1 MFSKTITTEDPIYE
15 AVLSFK
21 NNNYSMKGD
30 FYGRTYNYVHAIV
43 FDVIPD
49 EQAVAGIIT
58 GVYEMIYNYIGTLD
72 DPQMFYVWAGSI
84 ATDAAFSY
92 VYNNSPEFLDAK
104 VDYSYG
110 SAESVTDYAGQD
122 GEVFVPLAALKNGEC
137 IEELF
142 KYIEGLPVT
151 ARIIKQKYYF
161 ENMSISEI
169 AASMSINPD
178 EVRSNIAY
186 IKSVVKYAVMKY
198 GGASTGTGRGDNV
211 NTLGAIWYIFSGST
225 EGLIS
230 GELTGRLYVGVSGLG
245 DISVE
250 FYAYQLLNSKLAD
263 VPYTVTPGKSLTDT
277 VKTPEKP
284 VIKTESLPDG
294 ILNMQY
300 DFMVEADRDDFLS
313 WEVTSGALPE
323 GIALSDEGMLSG
335 IPTESGSFTFGVR
348 ASLTAGNIVSDE
360 KQFTLTVLEAPK
372 KLTPTKSSSY
382 TVSGGYV
389 TKVVAETKLS
399 DFVGNF
405 ETPEYVKVFGSDGKE
420 ITDKN
425 AYVGTGCR
433 VSLMNGDKAVDS
445 ADVVVLGD
453 ISGDGR
459 LTSVDYLRL
468 RAYFGGDYELSGAYL
483 AAAHIAGR
491 DTVTSVDYLR
501 LRAHFSGD
509 YNIYN

>member
-1 MFSKTITTEDPIYE
+1 MKHRRSAAVFL
-15 AVLSFK
+15 AVLL
-21 NNNYSMKGD
+21 
-30 FYGRTYNYVHAIV
+30 
-43 FDVIPD
+43 
-49 EQAVAGIIT
+49 
-58 GVYEMIYNYIGTLD
+58 TLMSV
-72 DPQMFYVWAGSI
+72 PF
-84 ATDAAFSY
+84 AAFAESGVVFTFSCSVPENRQPELGDTVTYTVGISQNSGFCAGTFFFKPSDNLTY
-92 VYNNSPEFLDAK
+92 VP
-104 VDYSYG
+104 G
-110 SAESVTDYAGQD
+110 SAVLLGNLQEDRVAEGENAG
-122 GEVFVPLAALKNGEC
+122 
-137 IEELF
+137 
-142 KYIEGLPVT
+142 
-151 ARIIKQKYYF
+151 
-161 ENMSISEI
+161 
-169 AASMSINPD
+169 
-178 EVRSNIAY
+178 AY
-186 IKSVVKYAVMKY
+186 
-198 GGASTGTGRGDNV
+198 
-211 NTLGAIWYIFSGST
+211 
-225 EGLIS
+225 GLIYLEKS
-230 GELTGRLYVGVSGLG
+230 DYTSKSDSFCSVSFIVSGLG

-348 ASLTAGNIVSDE
+348 AALTAGNIVSDE

-372 KLTPTKSSSY
+372 KLTPTKSSNY

-425 AYVGTGCR
+425 AYVGTGCI

>member
-1 MFSKTITTEDPIYE
+1 MKHRRSAAVFL
-15 AVLSFK
+15 AVLL
-21 NNNYSMKGD
+21 
-30 FYGRTYNYVHAIV
+30 
-43 FDVIPD
+43 
-49 EQAVAGIIT
+49 
-58 GVYEMIYNYIGTLD
+58 TLMSV
-72 DPQMFYVWAGSI
+72 PF
-84 ATDAAFSY
+84 AAFAEAGVVFTFSCSVPENRQPELGDTVTYTVGISQNSGFCAGTFFFKPSDNLTY
-92 VYNNSPEFLDAK
+92 VP
-104 VDYSYG
+104 G
-110 SAESVTDYAGQD
+110 SAVLLGNLQEDRVAEGENAG
-122 GEVFVPLAALKNGEC
+122 
-137 IEELF
+137 
-142 KYIEGLPVT
+142 
-151 ARIIKQKYYF
+151 
-161 ENMSISEI
+161 
-169 AASMSINPD
+169 
-178 EVRSNIAY
+178 AY
-186 IKSVVKYAVMKY
+186 
-198 GGASTGTGRGDNV
+198 
-211 NTLGAIWYIFSGST
+211 
-225 EGLIS
+225 GLIYLEKS
-230 GELTGRLYVGVSGLG
+230 DYTSKSDSFCSVSFIVSGLG

-250 FYAYQLLNSKLAD
+250 FYAYQLINSKLAD

-323 GIALSDEGMLSG
+323 GLTLSDEGMLSG

-360 KQFTLTVLEAPK
+360 KQFTLTVLEAPR

-420 ITDKN
+420 ITDKS

-433 VSLMNGDKAVDS
+433 VSLMNGDNAVDS

>member
-1 MFSKTITTEDPIYE
+1 MKHRRSAAVFL
-15 AVLSFK
+15 AVLL
-21 NNNYSMKGD
+21 
-30 FYGRTYNYVHAIV
+30 
-43 FDVIPD
+43 
-49 EQAVAGIIT
+49 
-58 GVYEMIYNYIGTLD
+58 TLMSV
-72 DPQMFYVWAGSI
+72 PF
-84 ATDAAFSY
+84 AAF
-92 VYNNSPEFLDAK
+92 
-104 VDYSYG
+104 
-110 SAESVTDYAGQD
+110 AESGVVFTFSCSVPENRQPELGDTVTYTVGISQNSGFCAGTFFFKPSD
-122 GEVFVPLAALKNGEC
+122 NLTYVP
-137 IEELF
+137 
-142 KYIEGLPVT
+142 
-151 ARIIKQKYYF
+151 
-161 ENMSISEI
+161 
-169 AASMSINPD
+169 
-178 EVRSNIAY
+178 
-186 IKSVVKYAVMKY
+186 
-198 GGASTGTGRGDNV
+198 
-211 NTLGAIWYIFSGST
+211 GST
-225 EGLIS
+225 VLLGNLQEDRVAEGENAGAYGLIYLEKS
-230 GELTGRLYVGVSGLG
+230 DYTSKSDSFCSVSFIVSGLG

-250 FYAYQLLNSKLAD
+250 FYAYQLINSKLAD

-348 ASLTAGNIVSDE
+348 AALTAGNIVSDE

>member
-1 MFSKTITTEDPIYE
+1 MKHRRSAAVFL
-15 AVLSFK
+15 AVLL
-21 NNNYSMKGD
+21 
-30 FYGRTYNYVHAIV
+30 
-43 FDVIPD
+43 
-49 EQAVAGIIT
+49 
-58 GVYEMIYNYIGTLD
+58 TLMSV
-72 DPQMFYVWAGSI
+72 PF
-84 ATDAAFSY
+84 AAFAESGVVFTFSCSVPENRQPELGDTVTYTVGISQNSGFCAGTFFFKPSDNLTY
-92 VYNNSPEFLDAK
+92 VP
-104 VDYSYG
+104 G
-110 SAESVTDYAGQD
+110 SAVLLGNLQEDRVAEGENAG
-122 GEVFVPLAALKNGEC
+122 
-137 IEELF
+137 
-142 KYIEGLPVT
+142 
-151 ARIIKQKYYF
+151 
-161 ENMSISEI
+161 
-169 AASMSINPD
+169 
-178 EVRSNIAY
+178 AY
-186 IKSVVKYAVMKY
+186 
-198 GGASTGTGRGDNV
+198 
-211 NTLGAIWYIFSGST
+211 
-225 EGLIS
+225 GLIYLEKS
-230 GELTGRLYVGVSGLG
+230 DYTSKSDSFCSVSFIVSGLG

-250 FYAYQLLNSKLAD
+250 FYAYQLMNSKLAD

-348 ASLTAGNIVSDE
+348 AALTAGNIVSDE
-360 KQFTLTVLEAPK
+360 KQFTLTVLEAPR

-420 ITDKN
+420 ITDKS

-433 VSLMNGDKAVDS
+433 VSLMNGDNAVDS

>member
-1 MFSKTITTEDPIYE
+1 MKHRRSAAVFL
-15 AVLSFK
+15 AVLL
-21 NNNYSMKGD
+21 
-30 FYGRTYNYVHAIV
+30 
-43 FDVIPD
+43 
-49 EQAVAGIIT
+49 
-58 GVYEMIYNYIGTLD
+58 TLMSV
-72 DPQMFYVWAGSI
+72 PF
-84 ATDAAFSY
+84 AAF
-92 VYNNSPEFLDAK
+92 
-104 VDYSYG
+104 
-110 SAESVTDYAGQD
+110 AESGVVFTFSCSVPENRQPELGDTVTYTVGISQNSGFCAGTFFFKPSD
-122 GEVFVPLAALKNGEC
+122 NLTYVP
-137 IEELF
+137 
-142 KYIEGLPVT
+142 
-151 ARIIKQKYYF
+151 
-161 ENMSISEI
+161 
-169 AASMSINPD
+169 
-178 EVRSNIAY
+178 
-186 IKSVVKYAVMKY
+186 
-198 GGASTGTGRGDNV
+198 
-211 NTLGAIWYIFSGST
+211 GST
-225 EGLIS
+225 VLLGNLQEDRVAEGENAGAYGLIYLEKS
-230 GELTGRLYVGVSGLG
+230 DYTSKSDSFCSVSFIVSGLG

-250 FYAYQLLNSKLAD
+250 FYAYQLMNSKLAD

-335 IPTESGSFTFGVR
+335 IPTESGSFTFGVK

-445 ADVVVLGD
+445 ADVVMLGD

>member
-1 MFSKTITTEDPIYE
+1 MKHRRSAAVFL
-15 AVLSFK
+15 AVLL
-21 NNNYSMKGD
+21 
-30 FYGRTYNYVHAIV
+30 
-43 FDVIPD
+43 
-49 EQAVAGIIT
+49 
-58 GVYEMIYNYIGTLD
+58 TLMSV
-72 DPQMFYVWAGSI
+72 PF
-84 ATDAAFSY
+84 AAFAEAGVVFTFSSSVPENRQPELGDTVTYTVGISQNSGFCAGTFFFKPSDNLTY
-92 VYNNSPEFLDAK
+92 VP
-104 VDYSYG
+104 G
-110 SAESVTDYAGQD
+110 SAVLLGNLQEDRVAEGENAG
-122 GEVFVPLAALKNGEC
+122 
-137 IEELF
+137 
-142 KYIEGLPVT
+142 
-151 ARIIKQKYYF
+151 
-161 ENMSISEI
+161 
-169 AASMSINPD
+169 
-178 EVRSNIAY
+178 AY
-186 IKSVVKYAVMKY
+186 
-198 GGASTGTGRGDNV
+198 
-211 NTLGAIWYIFSGST
+211 
-225 EGLIS
+225 GLIYLEKS
-230 GELTGRLYVGVSGLG
+230 DYTSKSDSFCSVSFIVSGLG

-250 FYAYQLLNSKLAD
+250 FYAYQLMNSKLAD

-300 DFMVEADRDDFLS
+300 DFMIEADRDDFLS

-335 IPTESGSFTFGVR
+335 IPTESGSFTFGVK

-433 VSLMNGDKAVDS
+433 VSLMNGDNAVDS

>member
-1 MFSKTITTEDPIYE
+1 MKHRRSAAVFP
-15 AVLSFK
+15 AVLL
-21 NNNYSMKGD
+21 
-30 FYGRTYNYVHAIV
+30 
-43 FDVIPD
+43 
-49 EQAVAGIIT
+49 
-58 GVYEMIYNYIGTLD
+58 TLMSV
-72 DPQMFYVWAGSI
+72 PF
-84 ATDAAFSY
+84 AAFAEAGVVFTFSCSVPENRQPELGDTVTYTVGISQNSGFCAGTFFFKPSDNLTY
-92 VYNNSPEFLDAK
+92 VP
-104 VDYSYG
+104 G
-110 SAESVTDYAGQD
+110 SAVLLGNLQEDRVAEGENAG
-122 GEVFVPLAALKNGEC
+122 
-137 IEELF
+137 
-142 KYIEGLPVT
+142 
-151 ARIIKQKYYF
+151 
-161 ENMSISEI
+161 
-169 AASMSINPD
+169 
-178 EVRSNIAY
+178 AY
-186 IKSVVKYAVMKY
+186 
-198 GGASTGTGRGDNV
+198 
-211 NTLGAIWYIFSGST
+211 
-225 EGLIS
+225 GLIYLEKS
-230 GELTGRLYVGVSGLG
+230 DYTSKSDSFCSVSFIVSGLG

-250 FYAYQLLNSKLAD
+250 FYAYQLMNSKLAD

-323 GIALSDEGMLSG
+323 GLTLSDEGMLSG

-348 ASLTAGNIVSDE
+348 AALTAGNIVSDE

-420 ITDKN
+420 ITDKS

-433 VSLMNGDKAVDS
+433 VSLMNGDNAVDS

>member
-1 MFSKTITTEDPIYE
+1 MKHRRSAAVFL
-15 AVLSFK
+15 AVLL
-21 NNNYSMKGD
+21 
-30 FYGRTYNYVHAIV
+30 
-43 FDVIPD
+43 
-49 EQAVAGIIT
+49 
-58 GVYEMIYNYIGTLD
+58 TLMSV
-72 DPQMFYVWAGSI
+72 PF
-84 ATDAAFSY
+84 AAFAESGVVFTFSCSVPENRQPEVGDTVTYKVGISQNSGFCAGTFFFKPSDNLTY
-92 VYNNSPEFLDAK
+92 VP
-104 VDYSYG
+104 G
-110 SAESVTDYAGQD
+110 SAVLLGNLQEDRVAEGENAG
-122 GEVFVPLAALKNGEC
+122 
-137 IEELF
+137 
-142 KYIEGLPVT
+142 
-151 ARIIKQKYYF
+151 
-161 ENMSISEI
+161 
-169 AASMSINPD
+169 
-178 EVRSNIAY
+178 AY
-186 IKSVVKYAVMKY
+186 
-198 GGASTGTGRGDNV
+198 
-211 NTLGAIWYIFSGST
+211 
-225 EGLIS
+225 GLIYLEKS
-230 GELTGRLYVGVSGLG
+230 DYTSKSDSFCSVSFIVSGLG

-250 FYAYQLLNSKLAD
+250 FYAYQLMNSKLAD

-323 GIALSDEGMLSG
+323 GLTLSDEGMLSG

-348 ASLTAGNIVSDE
+348 AALTAGNIVSDE

-433 VSLMNGDKAVDS
+433 VSLMNGDNAVDS

>member
-1 MFSKTITTEDPIYE
+1 MKHRRSAAVFL
-15 AVLSFK
+15 AVLL
-21 NNNYSMKGD
+21 
-30 FYGRTYNYVHAIV
+30 
-43 FDVIPD
+43 
-49 EQAVAGIIT
+49 
-58 GVYEMIYNYIGTLD
+58 TLMSV
-72 DPQMFYVWAGSI
+72 PF
-84 ATDAAFSY
+84 AAF
-92 VYNNSPEFLDAK
+92 
-104 VDYSYG
+104 
-110 SAESVTDYAGQD
+110 AESGVVFTFSCSVPENRQPELGDTVTYTVGISQNSGFCAGTFFFKPSDNLTYVPGSSVLLGNLQED
-122 GEVFVPLAALKNGEC
+122 RVAEGENAG
-137 IEELF
+137 
-142 KYIEGLPVT
+142 
-151 ARIIKQKYYF
+151 
-161 ENMSISEI
+161 
-169 AASMSINPD
+169 
-178 EVRSNIAY
+178 AY
-186 IKSVVKYAVMKY
+186 
-198 GGASTGTGRGDNV
+198 
-211 NTLGAIWYIFSGST
+211 
-225 EGLIS
+225 GLIYLEKS
-230 GELTGRLYVGVSGLG
+230 DYTSKSDSFCSVSFIVSGLG

-300 DFMVEADRDDFLS
+300 DFMIEADRDDFLS

-335 IPTESGSFTFGVR
+335 IPTESGSFTFGVK

>member
-1 MFSKTITTEDPIYE
+1 MKHRRSAAVFL
-15 AVLSFK
+15 AVLLTLMSVPFAALAEAGVVFTFSCSVPENRQPELGDTVTYTVGISQNSGFCAGTFFFK
-21 NNNYSMKGD
+21 PSDNL
-30 FYGRTYNYVHAIV
+30 TYV
-43 FDVIPD
+43 P
-49 EQAVAGIIT
+49 
-58 GVYEMIYNYIGTLD
+58 
-72 DPQMFYVWAGSI
+72 
-84 ATDAAFSY
+84 
-92 VYNNSPEFLDAK
+92 
-104 VDYSYG
+104 G
-110 SAESVTDYAGQD
+110 SAVLLGNLQEDRVAEGENAG
-122 GEVFVPLAALKNGEC
+122 
-137 IEELF
+137 
-142 KYIEGLPVT
+142 
-151 ARIIKQKYYF
+151 
-161 ENMSISEI
+161 
-169 AASMSINPD
+169 
-178 EVRSNIAY
+178 AY
-186 IKSVVKYAVMKY
+186 
-198 GGASTGTGRGDNV
+198 
-211 NTLGAIWYIFSGST
+211 
-225 EGLIS
+225 GLIYLEKS
-230 GELTGRLYVGVSGLG
+230 DYTSKSDSFCSVSFIVSGLG

-250 FYAYQLLNSKLAD
+250 FYAYQLMNSKLAD

-360 KQFTLTVLEAPK
+360 KQFTLTVLEAPR

-420 ITDKN
+420 ITDKS

-433 VSLMNGDKAVDS
+433 VSLMNGDNAVDS

>member
-1 MFSKTITTEDPIYE
+1 MKHRRSAAVFL
-15 AVLSFK
+15 AVLL
-21 NNNYSMKGD
+21 
-30 FYGRTYNYVHAIV
+30 
-43 FDVIPD
+43 
-49 EQAVAGIIT
+49 
-58 GVYEMIYNYIGTLD
+58 TLMSV
-72 DPQMFYVWAGSI
+72 PF
-84 ATDAAFSY
+84 AAF
-92 VYNNSPEFLDAK
+92 
-104 VDYSYG
+104 
-110 SAESVTDYAGQD
+110 AESGVVFTFSCSVPENRQPELGDTVTYTVGISQNSGFCAGTFFFKPSD
-122 GEVFVPLAALKNGEC
+122 NLTYVP
-137 IEELF
+137 
-142 KYIEGLPVT
+142 
-151 ARIIKQKYYF
+151 
-161 ENMSISEI
+161 
-169 AASMSINPD
+169 
-178 EVRSNIAY
+178 
-186 IKSVVKYAVMKY
+186 
-198 GGASTGTGRGDNV
+198 
-211 NTLGAIWYIFSGST
+211 GST
-225 EGLIS
+225 VLLGNLQEDRVAEGENAGAYGLIYLEKS
-230 GELTGRLYVGVSGLG
+230 DYTSKSDSFCSVSFIVSGLG

-300 DFMVEADRDDFLS
+300 DFMIEADRDDFLS

-335 IPTESGSFTFGVR
+335 IPTESGSFTFGVK

>member
-1 MFSKTITTEDPIYE
+1 MKHRRSAAVFL
-15 AVLSFK
+15 AVLL
-21 NNNYSMKGD
+21 
-30 FYGRTYNYVHAIV
+30 
-43 FDVIPD
+43 
-49 EQAVAGIIT
+49 
-58 GVYEMIYNYIGTLD
+58 TLMSV
-72 DPQMFYVWAGSI
+72 PF
-84 ATDAAFSY
+84 AAF
-92 VYNNSPEFLDAK
+92 
-104 VDYSYG
+104 
-110 SAESVTDYAGQD
+110 AESGVVFTFSCSVPENRQPELGDTVTYTVGISQNSGFCAGTFFFKPSD
-122 GEVFVPLAALKNGEC
+122 NLTYVP
-137 IEELF
+137 
-142 KYIEGLPVT
+142 
-151 ARIIKQKYYF
+151 
-161 ENMSISEI
+161 
-169 AASMSINPD
+169 
-178 EVRSNIAY
+178 
-186 IKSVVKYAVMKY
+186 
-198 GGASTGTGRGDNV
+198 
-211 NTLGAIWYIFSGST
+211 GST
-225 EGLIS
+225 VLLGNLQEDRVAEGENAGAYGLIYLEKS
-230 GELTGRLYVGVSGLG
+230 DYTSKSDSFCSVSFIVSGLG

-250 FYAYQLLNSKLAD
+250 FYAYQLMNSKLAD

-277 VKTPEKP
+277 IKTPEKP

-335 IPTESGSFTFGVR
+335 IPTESGSFTFGVK

>member
-1 MFSKTITTEDPIYE
+1 MKHRRSAAVFL
-15 AVLSFK
+15 AVLL
-21 NNNYSMKGD
+21 
-30 FYGRTYNYVHAIV
+30 
-43 FDVIPD
+43 
-49 EQAVAGIIT
+49 
-58 GVYEMIYNYIGTLD
+58 TLMSV
-72 DPQMFYVWAGSI
+72 PF
-84 ATDAAFSY
+84 AAF
-92 VYNNSPEFLDAK
+92 
-104 VDYSYG
+104 
-110 SAESVTDYAGQD
+110 AESGVVFTFSCSVPENRQPELGDTVTYTVGISQNSGFCAGTFFFKPSDNLTYVPGSSVLLGNLQED
-122 GEVFVPLAALKNGEC
+122 RVAEGENAG
-137 IEELF
+137 
-142 KYIEGLPVT
+142 
-151 ARIIKQKYYF
+151 
-161 ENMSISEI
+161 
-169 AASMSINPD
+169 
-178 EVRSNIAY
+178 AY
-186 IKSVVKYAVMKY
+186 
-198 GGASTGTGRGDNV
+198 
-211 NTLGAIWYIFSGST
+211 
-225 EGLIS
+225 GLIYLEKS
-230 GELTGRLYVGVSGLG
+230 DYTSKSDSFCSVSFIVSGLG

-348 ASLTAGNIVSDE
+348 AALTAGNIVSDE

-382 TVSGGYV
+382 TVSGGYA

-459 LTSVDYLRL
+459 LTSVVYLRL

>member
-1 MFSKTITTEDPIYE
+1 MKHRRSAAVFL
-15 AVLSFK
+15 AVLL
-21 NNNYSMKGD
+21 
-30 FYGRTYNYVHAIV
+30 
-43 FDVIPD
+43 
-49 EQAVAGIIT
+49 
-58 GVYEMIYNYIGTLD
+58 TLMSV
-72 DPQMFYVWAGSI
+72 PF
-84 ATDAAFSY
+84 AAF
-92 VYNNSPEFLDAK
+92 
-104 VDYSYG
+104 
-110 SAESVTDYAGQD
+110 AESGVVFTFSCSVPENRQPELGDTVTYTVGVSQNSGFCAGTFFFKPSDNLTYVPGSSVLLGNLQED
-122 GEVFVPLAALKNGEC
+122 RVAEGENAG
-137 IEELF
+137 
-142 KYIEGLPVT
+142 
-151 ARIIKQKYYF
+151 
-161 ENMSISEI
+161 
-169 AASMSINPD
+169 
-178 EVRSNIAY
+178 AY
-186 IKSVVKYAVMKY
+186 
-198 GGASTGTGRGDNV
+198 
-211 NTLGAIWYIFSGST
+211 
-225 EGLIS
+225 GLIYLEKS
-230 GELTGRLYVGVSGLG
+230 DYTSKSDSFCSVSFIVSGLG

-250 FYAYQLLNSKLAD
+250 FYAYQLMNSKLAD

-468 RAYFGGDYELSGAYL
+468 RAYFGGDYELSGANL

>member
-1 MFSKTITTEDPIYE
+1 MKHRRAAAVFL
-15 AVLSFK
+15 AVLL
-21 NNNYSMKGD
+21 
-30 FYGRTYNYVHAIV
+30 
-43 FDVIPD
+43 
-49 EQAVAGIIT
+49 
-58 GVYEMIYNYIGTLD
+58 TLMSV
-72 DPQMFYVWAGSI
+72 PF
-84 ATDAAFSY
+84 AAFAEAGVVFTFSCSVPENRQPELGDTVTYTVGISQNSGFCAGTFFFKPSDNLTY
-92 VYNNSPEFLDAK
+92 VP
-104 VDYSYG
+104 G
-110 SAESVTDYAGQD
+110 SAVLLGNLQEDRVAEGENAGAYGLIYLEKTDY
-122 GEVFVPLAALKNGEC
+122 
-137 IEELF
+137 
-142 KYIEGLPVT
+142 T
-151 ARIIKQKYYF
+151 
-161 ENMSISEI
+161 S
-169 AASMSINPD
+169 
-178 EVRSNIAY
+178 
-186 IKSVVKYAVMKY
+186 KSDSFCSV
-198 GGASTGTGRGDNV
+198 SF
-211 NTLGAIWYIFSGST
+211 I
-225 EGLIS
+225 
-230 GELTGRLYVGVSGLG
+230 VSGLG

-250 FYAYQLLNSKLAD
+250 FYAYQLINSKLAD

-323 GIALSDEGMLSG
+323 GLTLSDEGMLSG

>member
-1 MFSKTITTEDPIYE
+1 MKHRRSAAVFL
-15 AVLSFK
+15 AVLL
-21 NNNYSMKGD
+21 
-30 FYGRTYNYVHAIV
+30 
-43 FDVIPD
+43 
-49 EQAVAGIIT
+49 
-58 GVYEMIYNYIGTLD
+58 TLMSV
-72 DPQMFYVWAGSI
+72 PF
-84 ATDAAFSY
+84 AAFAESGVVFTFSCSVPENRQPELGDTVTYTVGISQNSGFCAGTFFFKPSDNLTY
-92 VYNNSPEFLDAK
+92 VP
-104 VDYSYG
+104 G
-110 SAESVTDYAGQD
+110 SAVLLGNLQEDRVAEGENAG
-122 GEVFVPLAALKNGEC
+122 
-137 IEELF
+137 
-142 KYIEGLPVT
+142 
-151 ARIIKQKYYF
+151 
-161 ENMSISEI
+161 
-169 AASMSINPD
+169 
-178 EVRSNIAY
+178 AY
-186 IKSVVKYAVMKY
+186 
-198 GGASTGTGRGDNV
+198 
-211 NTLGAIWYIFSGST
+211 
-225 EGLIS
+225 GLIYLEKS
-230 GELTGRLYVGVSGLG
+230 DYTSKSDSFCSVSFIVSGLG

-250 FYAYQLLNSKLAD
+250 FYAYQLMNSKLAD

-313 WEVTSGALPE
+313 WEVTSGTLPE

-348 ASLTAGNIVSDE
+348 AALTAGNIVSDE

-420 ITDKN
+420 ITDKS

-433 VSLMNGDKAVDS
+433 VSLMNGDNAVDS

>member
-1 MFSKTITTEDPIYE
+1 MKHRRSAAVFL
-15 AVLSFK
+15 AVLL
-21 NNNYSMKGD
+21 
-30 FYGRTYNYVHAIV
+30 
-43 FDVIPD
+43 
-49 EQAVAGIIT
+49 
-58 GVYEMIYNYIGTLD
+58 TLMSV
-72 DPQMFYVWAGSI
+72 PF
-84 ATDAAFSY
+84 AAFAESGVVFTFSCSVPENRQPELGDTVTYTVGISQNSGFCAGTFFFKPSDNLTY
-92 VYNNSPEFLDAK
+92 VP
-104 VDYSYG
+104 G
-110 SAESVTDYAGQD
+110 SAVLLGNLQEDRVAEGENAG
-122 GEVFVPLAALKNGEC
+122 
-137 IEELF
+137 
-142 KYIEGLPVT
+142 
-151 ARIIKQKYYF
+151 
-161 ENMSISEI
+161 
-169 AASMSINPD
+169 
-178 EVRSNIAY
+178 AY
-186 IKSVVKYAVMKY
+186 
-198 GGASTGTGRGDNV
+198 
-211 NTLGAIWYIFSGST
+211 
-225 EGLIS
+225 GLIYLEKS
-230 GELTGRLYVGVSGLG
+230 DYTSKSDSFCSVSFIVSGLG

-250 FYAYQLLNSKLAD
+250 FYAYQLMNSKLAD

-300 DFMVEADRDDFLS
+300 DFMIEADRDDFLS

-348 ASLTAGNIVSDE
+348 AALTAGNIVSDE
-360 KQFTLTVLEAPK
+360 KQFTLTVLEAPR

-420 ITDKN
+420 ITDKS

-433 VSLMNGDKAVDS
+433 VSLMNGDNAVDS

>member
-1 MFSKTITTEDPIYE
+1 MKHRRAAAVFL
-15 AVLSFK
+15 AVLL
-21 NNNYSMKGD
+21 
-30 FYGRTYNYVHAIV
+30 
-43 FDVIPD
+43 
-49 EQAVAGIIT
+49 
-58 GVYEMIYNYIGTLD
+58 TLMSV
-72 DPQMFYVWAGSI
+72 PF
-84 ATDAAFSY
+84 AAFAEAGVVFTFSCSVPENRQPELGDTVTYTVGISQNSGFCAGTFFFKPSDNLTY
-92 VYNNSPEFLDAK
+92 VP
-104 VDYSYG
+104 G
-110 SAESVTDYAGQD
+110 SAVLLGNLQEDRVAEGENAG
-122 GEVFVPLAALKNGEC
+122 
-137 IEELF
+137 
-142 KYIEGLPVT
+142 
-151 ARIIKQKYYF
+151 
-161 ENMSISEI
+161 
-169 AASMSINPD
+169 
-178 EVRSNIAY
+178 AY
-186 IKSVVKYAVMKY
+186 
-198 GGASTGTGRGDNV
+198 
-211 NTLGAIWYIFSGST
+211 
-225 EGLIS
+225 GLIYLEKS
-230 GELTGRLYVGVSGLG
+230 DYTSKSDSFCSVSFIVSGLG

-250 FYAYQLLNSKLAD
+250 FYAYQLMNSKLAD
-263 VPYTVTPGKSLTDT
+263 VPYTVTPGKSLSDT

-284 VIKTESLPDG
+284 VIKTENLPDG

>member
-1 MFSKTITTEDPIYE
+1 MKHRRSAAVFL
-15 AVLSFK
+15 AVLL
-21 NNNYSMKGD
+21 
-30 FYGRTYNYVHAIV
+30 
-43 FDVIPD
+43 
-49 EQAVAGIIT
+49 
-58 GVYEMIYNYIGTLD
+58 TLMSV
-72 DPQMFYVWAGSI
+72 PF
-84 ATDAAFSY
+84 AAF
-92 VYNNSPEFLDAK
+92 
-104 VDYSYG
+104 
-110 SAESVTDYAGQD
+110 AESGVVFTFSCSVPENRQPELGDTVTYTVGISQNSGFCAGTFFFKPSDNLTYVPGSSVLLGNLQED
-122 GEVFVPLAALKNGEC
+122 RVAEGENAG
-137 IEELF
+137 
-142 KYIEGLPVT
+142 
-151 ARIIKQKYYF
+151 
-161 ENMSISEI
+161 
-169 AASMSINPD
+169 
-178 EVRSNIAY
+178 AY
-186 IKSVVKYAVMKY
+186 
-198 GGASTGTGRGDNV
+198 
-211 NTLGAIWYIFSGST
+211 
-225 EGLIS
+225 GLIYLEKS
-230 GELTGRLYVGVSGLG
+230 DYTSKSDSFCSVSFIVSGLG

-250 FYAYQLLNSKLAD
+250 FYAYQLMNSKLAD

-300 DFMVEADRDDFLS
+300 DFMIEADRDDFLS

-468 RAYFGGDYELSGAYL
+468 RAYFGGDYELSGTYL

>member
-1 MFSKTITTEDPIYE
+1 MKHRRSAAVFL
-15 AVLSFK
+15 AVLL
-21 NNNYSMKGD
+21 
-30 FYGRTYNYVHAIV
+30 
-43 FDVIPD
+43 
-49 EQAVAGIIT
+49 
-58 GVYEMIYNYIGTLD
+58 TLMSV
-72 DPQMFYVWAGSI
+72 PF
-84 ATDAAFSY
+84 AAFAESGVVFTFSCSVPENRQPELGDTVTYTVGISQNSGFCAGTFFFKPSDNLTY
-92 VYNNSPEFLDAK
+92 VP
-104 VDYSYG
+104 G
-110 SAESVTDYAGQD
+110 SAVLLGNLQEDRVAEGENAG
-122 GEVFVPLAALKNGEC
+122 
-137 IEELF
+137 
-142 KYIEGLPVT
+142 
-151 ARIIKQKYYF
+151 
-161 ENMSISEI
+161 
-169 AASMSINPD
+169 
-178 EVRSNIAY
+178 AY
-186 IKSVVKYAVMKY
+186 
-198 GGASTGTGRGDNV
+198 
-211 NTLGAIWYIFSGST
+211 
-225 EGLIS
+225 GLIYLEKS
-230 GELTGRLYVGVSGLG
+230 DYTSKSDSFCSVSFIVSGLG

-250 FYAYQLLNSKLAD
+250 FYAYQLINSKLAD

-323 GIALSDEGMLSG
+323 GLTLSDEGMLSG

-348 ASLTAGNIVSDE
+348 AALTAGNIVSDE

>member
-1 MFSKTITTEDPIYE
+1 MKHRRSAAVFL
-15 AVLSFK
+15 AVLL
-21 NNNYSMKGD
+21 
-30 FYGRTYNYVHAIV
+30 
-43 FDVIPD
+43 
-49 EQAVAGIIT
+49 
-58 GVYEMIYNYIGTLD
+58 TL
-72 DPQMFYVWAGSI
+72 MS
-84 ATDAAFSY
+84 
-92 VYNNSPEFLDAK
+92 
-104 VDYSYG
+104 
-110 SAESVTDYAGQD
+110 
-122 GEVFVPLAALKNGEC
+122 VPLAVFAEAGVVFTFSCSVPENRQPELGDTVTYTVGISQNSGFCAGTFFFKPSDNLTYVPGSAVLLGNLQEDRVAEGENA
-137 IEELF
+137 
-142 KYIEGLPVT
+142 G
-151 ARIIKQKYYF
+151 
-161 ENMSISEI
+161 
-169 AASMSINPD
+169 
-178 EVRSNIAY
+178 AY
-186 IKSVVKYAVMKY
+186 
-198 GGASTGTGRGDNV
+198 
-211 NTLGAIWYIFSGST
+211 
-225 EGLIS
+225 GLIYLEKS
-230 GELTGRLYVGVSGLG
+230 DYTSKSDSFCSVSFIVSGLG

-250 FYAYQLLNSKLAD
+250 FYAYQLINSKLAD

-323 GIALSDEGMLSG
+323 GLTLSDEGMLSG
-335 IPTESGSFTFGVR
+335 IPTESGSFTFGVK

-360 KQFTLTVLEAPK
+360 KQFTLTVLEAPR

-433 VSLMNGDKAVDS
+433 VSLMNGDNAVDS

>member
-1 MFSKTITTEDPIYE
+1 MKHRRSAAVFL
-15 AVLSFK
+15 AVLL
-21 NNNYSMKGD
+21 
-30 FYGRTYNYVHAIV
+30 
-43 FDVIPD
+43 
-49 EQAVAGIIT
+49 
-58 GVYEMIYNYIGTLD
+58 TLMSV
-72 DPQMFYVWAGSI
+72 PF
-84 ATDAAFSY
+84 AAFAESGVVFTFSCSVPENRQPELGDTVTYTVGISQNSGFCAGTFFFKPSDNLTY
-92 VYNNSPEFLDAK
+92 VP
-104 VDYSYG
+104 G
-110 SAESVTDYAGQD
+110 SAVLLGNLQEDRVAEGENAG
-122 GEVFVPLAALKNGEC
+122 
-137 IEELF
+137 
-142 KYIEGLPVT
+142 
-151 ARIIKQKYYF
+151 
-161 ENMSISEI
+161 
-169 AASMSINPD
+169 
-178 EVRSNIAY
+178 AY
-186 IKSVVKYAVMKY
+186 
-198 GGASTGTGRGDNV
+198 
-211 NTLGAIWYIFSGST
+211 
-225 EGLIS
+225 GLIYLEKS
-230 GELTGRLYVGVSGLG
+230 DYTSKSDSFCSVSFIVSGLG

-250 FYAYQLLNSKLAD
+250 FYAYQLMNSKLAD

-335 IPTESGSFTFGVR
+335 IPTESGSFTFGVK

-389 TKVVAETKLS
+389 TKVIAETKLS

-420 ITDKN
+420 ITDKS

-433 VSLMNGDKAVDS
+433 VSLMNGDNAVDS

>member
-1 MFSKTITTEDPIYE
+1 MKHRRSAAVFL
-15 AVLSFK
+15 AVLL
-21 NNNYSMKGD
+21 
-30 FYGRTYNYVHAIV
+30 
-43 FDVIPD
+43 
-49 EQAVAGIIT
+49 
-58 GVYEMIYNYIGTLD
+58 TLMSV
-72 DPQMFYVWAGSI
+72 PF
-84 ATDAAFSY
+84 AAF
-92 VYNNSPEFLDAK
+92 
-104 VDYSYG
+104 
-110 SAESVTDYAGQD
+110 AESGV
-122 GEVFVPLAALKNGEC
+122 VFTFSCSVP
-137 IEELF
+137 
-142 KYIEGLPVT
+142 
-151 ARIIKQKYYF
+151 
-161 ENMSISEI
+161 ENRQPE
-169 AASMSINPD
+169 
-178 EVRSNIAY
+178 
-186 IKSVVKYAVMKY
+186 
-198 GGASTGTGRGDNV
+198 RGDTVTYTVGISQNSGFCAGTFFFKPSDNLTYV
-211 NTLGAIWYIFSGST
+211 PGST
-225 EGLIS
+225 VLLGNLQEDRVAEGENAGAYGLIYLEKS
-230 GELTGRLYVGVSGLG
+230 DYTSKSDSFCSVSFIVSGLG

-250 FYAYQLLNSKLAD
+250 FYAYQLMNSKLAD

-300 DFMVEADRDDFLS
+300 DFMIEADRDDFLS

-335 IPTESGSFTFGVR
+335 IPTESGSFTFGVK

>member
-1 MFSKTITTEDPIYE
+1 MKHRRSAAVFL
-15 AVLSFK
+15 AVLL
-21 NNNYSMKGD
+21 
-30 FYGRTYNYVHAIV
+30 
-43 FDVIPD
+43 
-49 EQAVAGIIT
+49 
-58 GVYEMIYNYIGTLD
+58 TLMSV
-72 DPQMFYVWAGSI
+72 PF
-84 ATDAAFSY
+84 AAF
-92 VYNNSPEFLDAK
+92 
-104 VDYSYG
+104 
-110 SAESVTDYAGQD
+110 AESGVVFTFSCSVPENRQPELGDTVTYTVGISQNSGFCAGTFFFKPSD
-122 GEVFVPLAALKNGEC
+122 NLTYVP
-137 IEELF
+137 
-142 KYIEGLPVT
+142 
-151 ARIIKQKYYF
+151 
-161 ENMSISEI
+161 
-169 AASMSINPD
+169 
-178 EVRSNIAY
+178 
-186 IKSVVKYAVMKY
+186 
-198 GGASTGTGRGDNV
+198 
-211 NTLGAIWYIFSGST
+211 GST
-225 EGLIS
+225 VLLGNLQEDRVAEGENAGAYGLIYLEKS
-230 GELTGRLYVGVSGLG
+230 DYTSKSDSFCSVSFIVSGLG

-250 FYAYQLLNSKLAD
+250 FYAYQLINSKLAD

-348 ASLTAGNIVSDE
+348 AALTAGNIVSDE

-468 RAYFGGDYELSGAYL
+468 RAYFGGDYELAGAYL

>member
-1 MFSKTITTEDPIYE
+1 MKHRRSAAVFL
-15 AVLSFK
+15 AVLL
-21 NNNYSMKGD
+21 
-30 FYGRTYNYVHAIV
+30 
-43 FDVIPD
+43 
-49 EQAVAGIIT
+49 
-58 GVYEMIYNYIGTLD
+58 TLMSV
-72 DPQMFYVWAGSI
+72 PF
-84 ATDAAFSY
+84 AAFAESGVVFTFSCSVPENRQPELGDTVTYTVGISQNSGFCAGTFFFKPSDNLTY
-92 VYNNSPEFLDAK
+92 VP
-104 VDYSYG
+104 G
-110 SAESVTDYAGQD
+110 SAVLLGNLQEDRVAEGENAG
-122 GEVFVPLAALKNGEC
+122 
-137 IEELF
+137 
-142 KYIEGLPVT
+142 
-151 ARIIKQKYYF
+151 
-161 ENMSISEI
+161 
-169 AASMSINPD
+169 
-178 EVRSNIAY
+178 AY
-186 IKSVVKYAVMKY
+186 
-198 GGASTGTGRGDNV
+198 
-211 NTLGAIWYIFSGST
+211 
-225 EGLIS
+225 GLIYLEKS
-230 GELTGRLYVGVSGLG
+230 DYTSKSDSFCSVSFIVSGLG

-250 FYAYQLLNSKLAD
+250 FYAYQLMNSKLAD

-360 KQFTLTVLEAPK
+360 KQFTLTVLEAPR

>member
-1 MFSKTITTEDPIYE
+1 MKHRRAAAVFL
-15 AVLSFK
+15 AVLL
-21 NNNYSMKGD
+21 
-30 FYGRTYNYVHAIV
+30 
-43 FDVIPD
+43 
-49 EQAVAGIIT
+49 
-58 GVYEMIYNYIGTLD
+58 TL
-72 DPQMFYVWAGSI
+72 MS
-84 ATDAAFSY
+84 
-92 VYNNSPEFLDAK
+92 
-104 VDYSYG
+104 
-110 SAESVTDYAGQD
+110 
-122 GEVFVPLAALKNGEC
+122 VPLAVFAEAGVVFTFSCSVPENRQPELGDTVTYTVGISQNSGFCAGTFFFKPSDNLTYVPGSAVLLGNLQEDRVAEGENA
-137 IEELF
+137 
-142 KYIEGLPVT
+142 G
-151 ARIIKQKYYF
+151 
-161 ENMSISEI
+161 
-169 AASMSINPD
+169 
-178 EVRSNIAY
+178 AY
-186 IKSVVKYAVMKY
+186 
-198 GGASTGTGRGDNV
+198 
-211 NTLGAIWYIFSGST
+211 
-225 EGLIS
+225 GLIYLEKS
-230 GELTGRLYVGVSGLG
+230 DYTSKSDSFCSVSFIVSGLG

-250 FYAYQLLNSKLAD
+250 FYAYQLMNSKLAD

-323 GIALSDEGMLSG
+323 GLTLSDEGMLSG
-335 IPTESGSFTFGVR
+335 IPTESGSFTFGVK

-433 VSLMNGDKAVDS
+433 VSLMNGDNAVDS

-509 YNIYN
+509 YDIYA

>member
-1 MFSKTITTEDPIYE
+1 MKHRRSAAVFL
-15 AVLSFK
+15 AVLLTLMSVPFAALAEAGVVFTFSCSVPENRQPELGDTVTYTVGISQNSGFCAGTFFFK
-21 NNNYSMKGD
+21 PSDNL
-30 FYGRTYNYVHAIV
+30 TYV
-43 FDVIPD
+43 P
-49 EQAVAGIIT
+49 
-58 GVYEMIYNYIGTLD
+58 
-72 DPQMFYVWAGSI
+72 
-84 ATDAAFSY
+84 
-92 VYNNSPEFLDAK
+92 
-104 VDYSYG
+104 G
-110 SAESVTDYAGQD
+110 SAVLLGNLQEDRVAEGENAGT
-122 GEVFVPLAALKNGEC
+122 
-137 IEELF
+137 
-142 KYIEGLPVT
+142 Y
-151 ARIIKQKYYF
+151 
-161 ENMSISEI
+161 
-169 AASMSINPD
+169 
-178 EVRSNIAY
+178 
-186 IKSVVKYAVMKY
+186 
-198 GGASTGTGRGDNV
+198 
-211 NTLGAIWYIFSGST
+211 
-225 EGLIS
+225 GLIYLEKS
-230 GELTGRLYVGVSGLG
+230 DYTSKSDSFCSVSFIVSGLG

-250 FYAYQLLNSKLAD
+250 FYAYQLMNSKLAD

-300 DFMVEADRDDFLS
+300 DFMIEADRDDFLS

-348 ASLTAGNIVSDE
+348 AALTAGNIVSDE

-433 VSLMNGDKAVDS
+433 VSLMNGDNAVDS

-491 DTVTSVDYLR
+491 DTITSVDYLR

>member
-1 MFSKTITTEDPIYE
+1 MKHRRSAAVFL
-15 AVLSFK
+15 AVLL
-21 NNNYSMKGD
+21 
-30 FYGRTYNYVHAIV
+30 
-43 FDVIPD
+43 
-49 EQAVAGIIT
+49 
-58 GVYEMIYNYIGTLD
+58 TLMSV
-72 DPQMFYVWAGSI
+72 PF
-84 ATDAAFSY
+84 AAF
-92 VYNNSPEFLDAK
+92 
-104 VDYSYG
+104 
-110 SAESVTDYAGQD
+110 AESGVVFTFSCSVPENRQPELGDTVTYTVGISQNSGFCAGTFFFKPSDNLTYVPGSSVLLGNLQED
-122 GEVFVPLAALKNGEC
+122 RVAEGENAG
-137 IEELF
+137 
-142 KYIEGLPVT
+142 
-151 ARIIKQKYYF
+151 
-161 ENMSISEI
+161 
-169 AASMSINPD
+169 
-178 EVRSNIAY
+178 AY
-186 IKSVVKYAVMKY
+186 
-198 GGASTGTGRGDNV
+198 
-211 NTLGAIWYIFSGST
+211 
-225 EGLIS
+225 GLIYLEKS
-230 GELTGRLYVGVSGLG
+230 DYTSKSDSFCSVSFIVSGLG

-250 FYAYQLLNSKLAD
+250 FYAYQLMNSKLAD

-335 IPTESGSFTFGVR
+335 IPTESGSFTFGVK

-405 ETPEYVKVFGSDGKE
+405 ETPEYVKVFASDGKE

-468 RAYFGGDYELSGAYL
+468 RAYFGGDYELSGAHL

>member
-1 MFSKTITTEDPIYE
+1 MRRGRLIHETQKERGCFPCGIIDAHVGAVCRFCRSGVVFTFSCSVPENRQPELGDTVTYTVGISQNSGFCAGTFFFKPSDNLTYVPGS
-15 AVLSFK
+15 AVLLG
-21 NNNYSMKGD
+21 NLQED
-30 FYGRTYNYVHAIV
+30 R
-43 FDVIPD
+43 
-49 EQAVAGIIT
+49 VAEG
-58 GVYEMIYNYIGTLD
+58 EN
-72 DPQMFYVWAGSI
+72 AG
-84 ATDAAFSY
+84 
-92 VYNNSPEFLDAK
+92 
-104 VDYSYG
+104 
-110 SAESVTDYAGQD
+110 
-122 GEVFVPLAALKNGEC
+122 
-137 IEELF
+137 
-142 KYIEGLPVT
+142 
-151 ARIIKQKYYF
+151 
-161 ENMSISEI
+161 
-169 AASMSINPD
+169 
-178 EVRSNIAY
+178 AY
-186 IKSVVKYAVMKY
+186 
-198 GGASTGTGRGDNV
+198 
-211 NTLGAIWYIFSGST
+211 
-225 EGLIS
+225 GLIYLEKS
-230 GELTGRLYVGVSGLG
+230 NYTSKSDSFCSVSFIVSGLG

-250 FYAYQLLNSKLAD
+250 FYAYQLMNSKLAD

-323 GIALSDEGMLSG
+323 GLTLSDEGMLSG

-360 KQFTLTVLEAPK
+360 KQFTLTVLEAPR

-433 VSLMNGDKAVDS
+433 VSLMNGDNAVDS

>member
-1 MFSKTITTEDPIYE
+1 MKHRRSAAVFL
-15 AVLSFK
+15 AVLL
-21 NNNYSMKGD
+21 
-30 FYGRTYNYVHAIV
+30 
-43 FDVIPD
+43 
-49 EQAVAGIIT
+49 
-58 GVYEMIYNYIGTLD
+58 TLMSV
-72 DPQMFYVWAGSI
+72 PF
-84 ATDAAFSY
+84 AAFAESGVVFTFSCSVPENRQPELGDTVTYTVGISQNSGFCAGTFFFKPSDNLTY
-92 VYNNSPEFLDAK
+92 VP
-104 VDYSYG
+104 G
-110 SAESVTDYAGQD
+110 SAVLLGNLQEDRVAEGENAG
-122 GEVFVPLAALKNGEC
+122 
-137 IEELF
+137 
-142 KYIEGLPVT
+142 
-151 ARIIKQKYYF
+151 
-161 ENMSISEI
+161 
-169 AASMSINPD
+169 
-178 EVRSNIAY
+178 AY
-186 IKSVVKYAVMKY
+186 
-198 GGASTGTGRGDNV
+198 
-211 NTLGAIWYIFSGST
+211 
-225 EGLIS
+225 GLIYLEKS
-230 GELTGRLYVGVSGLG
+230 DYTSKSDSFCSVSFIVSGLG

-250 FYAYQLLNSKLAD
+250 FYAYQLINSKLAD

-335 IPTESGSFTFGVR
+335 IPTESGSFTFGVK

-389 TKVVAETKLS
+389 TKVIAETKLS

>member
-1 MFSKTITTEDPIYE
+1 MKHRRSAAVFL
-15 AVLSFK
+15 AVLL
-21 NNNYSMKGD
+21 
-30 FYGRTYNYVHAIV
+30 
-43 FDVIPD
+43 
-49 EQAVAGIIT
+49 
-58 GVYEMIYNYIGTLD
+58 TLMSV
-72 DPQMFYVWAGSI
+72 PF
-84 ATDAAFSY
+84 AAFAEAGVVFTFSCSVPENRQPELGDTVTYTVGISQNSGFCAGTFFFKPSDNLTY
-92 VYNNSPEFLDAK
+92 VP
-104 VDYSYG
+104 G
-110 SAESVTDYAGQD
+110 SAVLLGNLQEDRVAEGENAG
-122 GEVFVPLAALKNGEC
+122 
-137 IEELF
+137 
-142 KYIEGLPVT
+142 
-151 ARIIKQKYYF
+151 
-161 ENMSISEI
+161 
-169 AASMSINPD
+169 
-178 EVRSNIAY
+178 AY
-186 IKSVVKYAVMKY
+186 
-198 GGASTGTGRGDNV
+198 
-211 NTLGAIWYIFSGST
+211 
-225 EGLIS
+225 GLIYLEKS
-230 GELTGRLYVGVSGLG
+230 NYTSKSDSFCSVSFIVSGLG

-250 FYAYQLLNSKLAD
+250 FYAYQLMNSKLAD

-323 GIALSDEGMLSG
+323 GLTLSDEGMLSG

-360 KQFTLTVLEAPK
+360 KQFTLTVLEAPR

-433 VSLMNGDKAVDS
+433 VSLMNGDNAVDS

>member
-1 MFSKTITTEDPIYE
+1 MKHRRSAAVFL
-15 AVLSFK
+15 AVLLTLMSVPFAALAEAGVVFTFSCSVPENRQPELGDTVTYTVGISQNSGFCAGTFFFK
-21 NNNYSMKGD
+21 PSDNL
-30 FYGRTYNYVHAIV
+30 TYV
-43 FDVIPD
+43 P
-49 EQAVAGIIT
+49 
-58 GVYEMIYNYIGTLD
+58 
-72 DPQMFYVWAGSI
+72 
-84 ATDAAFSY
+84 
-92 VYNNSPEFLDAK
+92 
-104 VDYSYG
+104 G
-110 SAESVTDYAGQD
+110 SAVLLGNLQEDRVAEGENAG
-122 GEVFVPLAALKNGEC
+122 
-137 IEELF
+137 
-142 KYIEGLPVT
+142 
-151 ARIIKQKYYF
+151 
-161 ENMSISEI
+161 
-169 AASMSINPD
+169 
-178 EVRSNIAY
+178 AY
-186 IKSVVKYAVMKY
+186 
-198 GGASTGTGRGDNV
+198 
-211 NTLGAIWYIFSGST
+211 
-225 EGLIS
+225 GLIYLEKS
-230 GELTGRLYVGVSGLG
+230 DYTSKSDSFCSVSFIVSGLG

-250 FYAYQLLNSKLAD
+250 FYAYQLMNSKLAD

-323 GIALSDEGMLSG
+323 GLTLSDEGMLSG

-348 ASLTAGNIVSDE
+348 AALTAGNIVSDE

-433 VSLMNGDKAVDS
+433 VSLMNGDNAVDS

>member
-1 MFSKTITTEDPIYE
+1 MKHRRSAAVFL
-15 AVLSFK
+15 AVLL
-21 NNNYSMKGD
+21 
-30 FYGRTYNYVHAIV
+30 
-43 FDVIPD
+43 
-49 EQAVAGIIT
+49 
-58 GVYEMIYNYIGTLD
+58 TLMSV
-72 DPQMFYVWAGSI
+72 PF
-84 ATDAAFSY
+84 AAF
-92 VYNNSPEFLDAK
+92 
-104 VDYSYG
+104 
-110 SAESVTDYAGQD
+110 AESGVVFTFSCSVPENRQPELGDTVTYTVGISQNSGFCAGTFFFKPSDNLTYVPGSSVLLGNLQED
-122 GEVFVPLAALKNGEC
+122 RVAEGENAG
-137 IEELF
+137 
-142 KYIEGLPVT
+142 
-151 ARIIKQKYYF
+151 
-161 ENMSISEI
+161 
-169 AASMSINPD
+169 
-178 EVRSNIAY
+178 AY
-186 IKSVVKYAVMKY
+186 
-198 GGASTGTGRGDNV
+198 
-211 NTLGAIWYIFSGST
+211 
-225 EGLIS
+225 GLIYLEKS
-230 GELTGRLYVGVSGLG
+230 DYTSKSDSFCSVSFIVSGLG

-300 DFMVEADRDDFLS
+300 DFMIEADRDDFLS

-335 IPTESGSFTFGVR
+335 IPTESGSFTFGVK

-445 ADVVVLGD
+445 ADVVMLGD

>member
-1 MFSKTITTEDPIYE
+1 MKHRRSAAVFL
-15 AVLSFK
+15 AVLL
-21 NNNYSMKGD
+21 
-30 FYGRTYNYVHAIV
+30 
-43 FDVIPD
+43 
-49 EQAVAGIIT
+49 
-58 GVYEMIYNYIGTLD
+58 TLMSV
-72 DPQMFYVWAGSI
+72 PF
-84 ATDAAFSY
+84 AAFAEAGVVFTFSCSVPENRQPELGDTVTYTVGISQNSGFCAGTFFFKPSDNLTY
-92 VYNNSPEFLDAK
+92 VP
-104 VDYSYG
+104 G
-110 SAESVTDYAGQD
+110 SAVLLGNLQEDRVAEGENAG
-122 GEVFVPLAALKNGEC
+122 
-137 IEELF
+137 
-142 KYIEGLPVT
+142 
-151 ARIIKQKYYF
+151 
-161 ENMSISEI
+161 
-169 AASMSINPD
+169 
-178 EVRSNIAY
+178 AY
-186 IKSVVKYAVMKY
+186 
-198 GGASTGTGRGDNV
+198 
-211 NTLGAIWYIFSGST
+211 
-225 EGLIS
+225 GLIYLEKS
-230 GELTGRLYVGVSGLG
+230 DYTSKSDSFCSVSFIVSGLG

-250 FYAYQLLNSKLAD
+250 FYAYQLINSKLAD

-323 GIALSDEGMLSG
+323 GLTLSDEGMLSG
-335 IPTESGSFTFGVR
+335 IPTESGSFTFGVK

-433 VSLMNGDKAVDS
+433 VSLMNGDNAVDS

>member
-1 MFSKTITTEDPIYE
+1 MKHRRSAAVFL
-15 AVLSFK
+15 AVLL
-21 NNNYSMKGD
+21 
-30 FYGRTYNYVHAIV
+30 
-43 FDVIPD
+43 
-49 EQAVAGIIT
+49 
-58 GVYEMIYNYIGTLD
+58 TLMSV
-72 DPQMFYVWAGSI
+72 PF
-84 ATDAAFSY
+84 AAF
-92 VYNNSPEFLDAK
+92 
-104 VDYSYG
+104 
-110 SAESVTDYAGQD
+110 AESGVVFTFSCSVPENRQPELGDTVTYTVGISQNSGFCAGTFFFKPSDNLTYVPGSSVLLGNLQED
-122 GEVFVPLAALKNGEC
+122 RVAEGENAG
-137 IEELF
+137 
-142 KYIEGLPVT
+142 
-151 ARIIKQKYYF
+151 
-161 ENMSISEI
+161 
-169 AASMSINPD
+169 
-178 EVRSNIAY
+178 AY
-186 IKSVVKYAVMKY
+186 
-198 GGASTGTGRGDNV
+198 
-211 NTLGAIWYIFSGST
+211 
-225 EGLIS
+225 GLIYLEKS
-230 GELTGRLYVGVSGLG
+230 DYTSKSDSFCSVSFIVSGLG

-250 FYAYQLLNSKLAD
+250 FYAYQRLNSKLAD

-313 WEVTSGALPE
+313 WKVTSGALPE

-335 IPTESGSFTFGVR
+335 IPTESGSFTFGVK

-468 RAYFGGDYELSGAYL
+468 RAYFGGDYELSGAHL

>member
-1 MFSKTITTEDPIYE
+1 MKHRRSAAVFL
-15 AVLSFK
+15 AVLL
-21 NNNYSMKGD
+21 
-30 FYGRTYNYVHAIV
+30 
-43 FDVIPD
+43 
-49 EQAVAGIIT
+49 
-58 GVYEMIYNYIGTLD
+58 TLMSV
-72 DPQMFYVWAGSI
+72 PF
-84 ATDAAFSY
+84 AAF
-92 VYNNSPEFLDAK
+92 
-104 VDYSYG
+104 
-110 SAESVTDYAGQD
+110 AESGVVFTFSCSVPENRQPELGDTVTYTVGISQNSGFCAGTFFFKPSDNLTYVPGSSVLLGNLQED
-122 GEVFVPLAALKNGEC
+122 RVAEGENAG
-137 IEELF
+137 
-142 KYIEGLPVT
+142 
-151 ARIIKQKYYF
+151 
-161 ENMSISEI
+161 
-169 AASMSINPD
+169 
-178 EVRSNIAY
+178 AY
-186 IKSVVKYAVMKY
+186 
-198 GGASTGTGRGDNV
+198 
-211 NTLGAIWYIFSGST
+211 
-225 EGLIS
+225 GLIYLEKS
-230 GELTGRLYVGVSGLG
+230 DYTSKSDSFCSVSFIVSGLG

-250 FYAYQLLNSKLAD
+250 FYAYQLMNSKLAD

-300 DFMVEADRDDFLS
+300 DFMIEADRDDFLS

-348 ASLTAGNIVSDE
+348 AALTAGNIVSDE

>member
-1 MFSKTITTEDPIYE
+1 MKHRRSAAVFL
-15 AVLSFK
+15 AVLL
-21 NNNYSMKGD
+21 
-30 FYGRTYNYVHAIV
+30 
-43 FDVIPD
+43 
-49 EQAVAGIIT
+49 
-58 GVYEMIYNYIGTLD
+58 TLMSV
-72 DPQMFYVWAGSI
+72 PF
-84 ATDAAFSY
+84 AAFAEAGVVFTFSCSVPENRQPELGDTVTYTVGISQNSGFCAGTFFFKPSDNLTY
-92 VYNNSPEFLDAK
+92 VP
-104 VDYSYG
+104 G
-110 SAESVTDYAGQD
+110 SAVLLGNLQEDRVAEGENAG
-122 GEVFVPLAALKNGEC
+122 
-137 IEELF
+137 
-142 KYIEGLPVT
+142 
-151 ARIIKQKYYF
+151 
-161 ENMSISEI
+161 
-169 AASMSINPD
+169 
-178 EVRSNIAY
+178 AY
-186 IKSVVKYAVMKY
+186 
-198 GGASTGTGRGDNV
+198 
-211 NTLGAIWYIFSGST
+211 
-225 EGLIS
+225 GLIYLEKS
-230 GELTGRLYVGVSGLG
+230 DYTSKSDSFCSVSFIVSGLG

-250 FYAYQLLNSKLAD
+250 FYAYQLMNSKLAD

-284 VIKTESLPDG
+284 VIKTERLPDG

-323 GIALSDEGMLSG
+323 GLTLSDEGMLSG

-348 ASLTAGNIVSDE
+348 AALTAGNIVSDE

-420 ITDKN
+420 ITDKS

-433 VSLMNGDKAVDS
+433 VSLMNGDNAVDS

>member
-1 MFSKTITTEDPIYE
+1 MKHRRSAAVFL
-15 AVLSFK
+15 AVLL
-21 NNNYSMKGD
+21 
-30 FYGRTYNYVHAIV
+30 
-43 FDVIPD
+43 
-49 EQAVAGIIT
+49 
-58 GVYEMIYNYIGTLD
+58 TLMSV
-72 DPQMFYVWAGSI
+72 PF
-84 ATDAAFSY
+84 AAFAESGVVFTFSCSVPENRQPELGDTVTYTVGISQNSGFCAGTFFFKPSDNLTY
-92 VYNNSPEFLDAK
+92 VP
-104 VDYSYG
+104 G
-110 SAESVTDYAGQD
+110 SAVLLGNLQEDRVAEGENAG
-122 GEVFVPLAALKNGEC
+122 
-137 IEELF
+137 
-142 KYIEGLPVT
+142 
-151 ARIIKQKYYF
+151 
-161 ENMSISEI
+161 
-169 AASMSINPD
+169 
-178 EVRSNIAY
+178 AY
-186 IKSVVKYAVMKY
+186 
-198 GGASTGTGRGDNV
+198 
-211 NTLGAIWYIFSGST
+211 
-225 EGLIS
+225 GLIYLEKS
-230 GELTGRLYVGVSGLG
+230 DYTSKSDSFCSVSFIVSGLG

-250 FYAYQLLNSKLAD
+250 FYAYQLMNSKLAD

-323 GIALSDEGMLSG
+323 GLTLSDEGMLSG

-348 ASLTAGNIVSDE
+348 AALTAGNIVSDE

-399 DFVGNF
+399 DFVGNL

-433 VSLMNGDKAVDS
+433 VSLMNGDNAVDS

>member
-1 MFSKTITTEDPIYE
+1 MKHRRSAAVFL
-15 AVLSFK
+15 AVLL
-21 NNNYSMKGD
+21 
-30 FYGRTYNYVHAIV
+30 
-43 FDVIPD
+43 
-49 EQAVAGIIT
+49 
-58 GVYEMIYNYIGTLD
+58 TLMSV
-72 DPQMFYVWAGSI
+72 PF
-84 ATDAAFSY
+84 AAFAESGVVFTFSCSVPENRQPELGDTVTYTVGISQNSGFCAGTFFFKPSDNLTY
-92 VYNNSPEFLDAK
+92 VP
-104 VDYSYG
+104 G
-110 SAESVTDYAGQD
+110 SAVLLGNLQEDRVAEGENAG
-122 GEVFVPLAALKNGEC
+122 
-137 IEELF
+137 
-142 KYIEGLPVT
+142 
-151 ARIIKQKYYF
+151 
-161 ENMSISEI
+161 
-169 AASMSINPD
+169 
-178 EVRSNIAY
+178 AY
-186 IKSVVKYAVMKY
+186 
-198 GGASTGTGRGDNV
+198 
-211 NTLGAIWYIFSGST
+211 
-225 EGLIS
+225 GLIYLEKS
-230 GELTGRLYVGVSGLG
+230 DYTSKSDSFCSVSFIVSGLG

-250 FYAYQLLNSKLAD
+250 FYAYQLMNSKLAD

-335 IPTESGSFTFGVR
+335 IPTESGSFTFGVK

-433 VSLMNGDKAVDS
+433 VSLMNGDNAVDS